1 LADEPSW
8 QRVAAERA
16 VSRAMGG
23 SCSMPLAAHATIEAG
38 VLKLQAAWG
47 DPEGAATLV
56 TADAHASVHGLQA
69 AEALGLNV
77 AQALRDG
84 GAH

>member
-1 LADEPSW
+1 LES
-8 QRVAAERA
+8 
-16 VSRAMGG
+16 
-23 SCSMPLAAHATIEAG
+23 G

-47 DPEGAATLV
+47 DPEGTATLV
-56 TADAHASVHGLQA
+56 TANAQSSIRGLQA
-69 AEALGLNV
+69 AEALGLSV

>member
-1 LADEPSW
+1 
-8 QRVAAERA
+8 
-16 VSRAMGG
+16 
-23 SCSMPLAAHATIEAG
+23 MPLAAHATIEGG

-47 DPEGAATLV
+47 DPEGSTTLV
-56 TADAHASVHGLQA
+56 TADAHASTDGLEA
-69 AEALGLNV
+69 AEALGLRV

>member
-1 LADEPSW
+1 
-8 QRVAAERA
+8 
-16 VSRAMGG
+16 
-23 SCSMPLAAHATIEAG
+23 

-47 DPEGAATLV
+47 DPEGSTTLV
-56 TADAHASVHGLQA
+56 TADAHASTDGLEA
-69 AEALGLNV
+69 AEALGLSV

>member
-1 LADEPSW
+1 
-8 QRVAAERA
+8 
-16 VSRAMGG
+16 
-23 SCSMPLAAHATIEAG
+23 MPLAAHATLESG

-56 TADAHASVHGLQA
+56 TADAQASIRGLQE
-69 AEALGLNV
+69 AEALGLSV